1 MTFTHAALTA
11 LMIRYL
17 HERDPRLLPPGVG
30 VSDWLGRALIDDSVK
45 RRVLRHA
52 LRVGGPQ
59 PILDVG
65 DALRDATY
73 LPPVRVLLASP
84 DTQVLAEKWMRLEGY
99 YHSTHRTRID
109 AEVPGTWRCR
119 HYATQGAPPV
129 MAEHYLICGVL
140 RGLLR
145 TFGARNV
152 KLDQLPTRAG
162 RWTFRW
168 LPGPSRS
175 AEPAWRRGED
185 VEARLGRS
193 IAGDPAREWSLQ
205 AAARALAC
213 STRTLQRE
221 LAATGNR
228 FATVL
233 RSSRV
238 SMASKMLLDGDE
250 SLADIGYAC
259 GFADQAHFQRSFKT
273 VVGMTPRNYRR
284 SAR

>member
-11 LMIRYL
+11 LTIRYL
-17 HERDPRLLPPGVG
+17 HERDPRLLPSGASVN
-30 VSDWLGRALIDDSVK
+30 DWLGRAVIDDSVK

-52 LRVGGPQ
+52 LRLGGPQ

-65 DALRDATY
+65 DALRDAAY

-84 DTQVLAEKWMRLEGY
+84 DTRVLAEKWMRLEGY

-109 AEVPGTWRCR
+109 AEAPGTWRCR
-119 HYATQGAPPV
+119 HYATRGAPPA

-145 TFGARNV
+145 SFGARNV
-152 KLDQLPTRAG
+152 ELERLPTRG
-162 RWTFRW
+162 GLWTLRW

-175 AEPAWRRGED
+175 AELAWRPGED
-185 VEARLGRS
+185 VEARLGRL
-193 IAGDPAREWSLQ
+193 ITDDPARDWSLP
-205 AAARALAC
+205 AASRALAC
-213 STRTLQRE
+213 STRTLQRA

-238 SMASKMLLDGDE
+238 AMASKMLLDGNE